1 MTARRTVAIAA
12 IALVA
17 PLAAA
22 AASDTPSAPGS
33 SSQSSSSQSPSSQS
47 PSSQAAPSQGLA
59 NPADLPAGHWVMDKH
74 HSSLIAR
81 VSHMG
86 VSRYTLRFDGID
98 GSFDYDPAR
107 PEAARVE
114 ASVDSSS
121 LDVNAD
127 YGKTFSEE
135 FLSASKFP
143 KATFVSTQIQPGAQ
157 PGQGTMT
164 GNLTLMG
171 VTKPVTFSVT
181 LTGVGHEPTPLP
193 FGQKAAGFE
202 ATTTIKRSDFGSSF
216 LNNLVGDDVSLQIE
230 AEFDH
235 K

>member
-1 MTARRTVAIAA
+1 MEKAPARKPLYKSLYAQVITAIIIGVILGHFWPQAGEAMKPLGDGFIKLIKMMIAPIIFCTVVVGIAGMEDMKKVGKTGGLA
-12 IALVA
+12 LLYFEVVSSIALIVG
-17 PLAAA
+17 L
-22 AASDTPSAPGS
+22 TIVNVIQPG
-33 SSQSSSSQSPSSQS
+33 
-47 PSSQAAPSQGLA
+47 GGM
-59 NPADLPAGHWVMDKH
+59 NV
-74 HSSLIAR
+74 
-81 VSHMG
+81 
-86 VSRYTLRFDGID
+86 
-98 GSFDYDPAR
+98 DPA
-107 PEAARVE
+107 
-114 ASVDSSS
+114 S

-127 YGKTFSEE
+127 YGKQFAEE

-143 KATFVSTQIQPGAQ
+143 KATFVSTQIQPGVQ

-171 VTKPVTFSVT
+171 VTKPVTFNVT
-181 LTGVGHEPTPLP
+181 LTGVGHEPMPLP